1 MLKKLSKKIMSLMLP
16 LILIGNIIAPINA
29 LALGSTKN
37 ISVSFKNTE
46 GVVKYAIDGE
56 HWDDIN
62 ANTAD
67 KIVENSADLAIKISP
82 KEGFAIDWTGIE
94 LELDSTSYNLNS
106 EDNANIRDALIS
118 EVGYKIPSD
127 IENVKLNNIEFRES
141 NDFSGTVLF
150 VWNYENKF
158 CVGVIDDLI
167 PGGREGY
174 TMNYIKES
182 DVVDIITGTTVLDIS
197 KIQNDD
203 YYWLWDSAQL
213 IVQDENITKDWATF
227 RNFIEEHK
235 EEYAINPCGSINGN
249 NTITT
254 NGGMTFRATI
264 YNDKYEAISF
274 GASKDDY
281 QYFPGFWDET
291 FFSSTVD
298 ISGTTKANPAI
309 YQAYLLERTIKLNL
323 GDHSKSNIKSIK
335 ALDVN
340 SGAVT
345 IRNTSGNNY
354 EITFNSNYYDKV
366 TFEVTDVAN
375 NTYYIKIGRTVMTV
389 VDNFGP
395 DTTNPKLI
403 SQLYY
408 PTNYDYNDF
417 EVFAKVYYDDGTSI
431 TKKATPTK
439 IGFLNGHE
447 YDSYETDDAGKNLKL
462 AAYSVDVDEN
472 VTNAYFTVV
481 YKGAL
486 NGDTYGG
493 TFAGSGKGANYDV
506 EAREIIYE

>member
-1 MLKKLSKKIMSLMLP
+1 MLKRLSKKIILLMLP
-16 LILIGNIIAPINA
+16 LALVGNIIAPISA
-29 LALGSTKN
+29 LALDSTKN
-37 ISVSFKNTE
+37 ISVSFRNTE
-46 GVVKYAIDGE
+46 GIVRYAIDGE

-62 ANTAD
+62 ENIAD
-67 KIVENSADLAIKISP
+67 KIVKNSANFAIKISP
-82 KEGFAIDWTGIE
+82 NEGFAIDWTAIE
-94 LELDSTSYNLNS
+94 LELDSTRYDLNS

-118 EVGYKIPSD
+118 DVGYKIPSN
-127 IENVKLNNIEFRES
+127 IEKVKLNNIEFRES
-141 NDFSGTVLF
+141 NNFSGTVFF
-150 VWNYENKF
+150 VWNCENKF
-158 CVGVIDDLI
+158 CVGKIDNLI
-167 PGGREGY
+167 PGGLEGY

-182 DVVDIITGTTVLDIS
+182 DVVDIITRTTVLDIS

-203 YYWLWDSAQL
+203 YYWLWDSAQS
-213 IVQDENITKDWATF
+213 IIQDENITKDWSTF
-227 RNFIEEHK
+227 RDFIEEHK
-235 EEYAINPCGSINGN
+235 SDYAIDPCGSINGN

-254 NGGMTFRATI
+254 NGGMDFRATI

-274 GASKDDY
+274 GASEDDY
-281 QYFPGFWDET
+281 QYFPGFWDKT

-309 YQAYLLERTIKLNL
+309 YEAYLLERTIKLNL
-323 GDHSKSNIKSIK
+323 GAHSKYNIKSIK

-375 NTYYIKIGRTVMTV
+375 NTYYIKIGRTVMSV
-389 VDNFGP
+389 EDNFGP
-395 DTTNPKLI
+395 NTTNPKVI

-408 PTNYDYNDF
+408 PTNYNYNDF

-431 TKKATPTK
+431 TKKATPTI
-439 IGFLNGHE
+439 IGWLNGHE

-462 AAYSVDVDEN
+462 AAYSVDTDKN
-472 VTNAYFTVV
+472 VTNVYFTVV

-493 TFAGSGKGANYDV
+493 TFAGSGKGLTYDV
-506 EAREIIYE
+506 EERKIIYE